1 MGTAGRKPKPLDL
14 VMVEKCAALGM
25 TDTQIAAASGIC
37 LATLYKRKRDNS
49 QFLEAIER
57 GQAKGVQLVAS
68 KLMEQVNVGNAQLI
82 KFYLEA
88 KGGWVTT
95 TIVEAGT
102 INLEGKSAAEVRAIL
117 ESTPR
122 QS

>member
-1 MGTAGRKPKPLDL
+1 MGTAGRKPKPIDL

-25 TDTQIAAASGIC
+25 TDVQIAAASGIC

-68 KLMEQVNVGNAQLI
+68 KLMEQVNGGNAQLI

-95 TIVEAGT
+95 TNVS
-102 INLEGKSAAEVRAIL
+102 INPGDIQKMTTEELLRQR
-117 ESTPR
+117 ESNTR
-122 QS
+122 